1 MKKKFFFGIL
11 AYFPLVCA
19 VLLFLLIII
28 FMACIFSLQAMG
40 GDTSMLIIIIAMI
53 ITSLLLVFT
62 ELLLMCSF
70 IFNFIYYT
78 MSVAKNISI
87 PPAGKALWIVGFW
100 FFYLFIIPIYWHLY
114 LSKELEQNA

>member
-28 FMACIFSLQAMG
+28 YMACIFSLQAMG
-40 GDTSMLIIIIAMI
+40 GDTSKLIIIIPII

-100 FFYLFIIPIYWHLY
+100 FLYLFIIPIYWHLY